1 MGAPSPFLLDLLAP
15 HVQVSRREGKQVN
28 DGYGVPDDSYGAPV
42 SSTVSS
48 YEAPKYSSSTVPPC
62 SYQAPTTTTTPPP
75 SYGAPGRHQEQ
86 PVLPDILGFIGG
98 ILKPKKIRNPMGM
111 DVSQHLLKM
120 DMVCLKR
127 QVMLLQKL
135 MHMKPH
141 NLSLMK
147 LLLNLILMMHL
158 RKKLMRPLRKSH
170 MMHLQIMWMKSLL
183 MRESIL

>member
-28 DGYGVPDDSYGAPV
+28 DGYGVPDDTYGAPV

-86 PVLPDILGFIGG
+86 PVFPDILGFIGG
-98 ILKPKKIRNPMGM
+98 ILKKKSGISWVWMSLSTCRRWIWCASR
-111 DVSQHLLKM
+111 D
-120 DMVCLKR
+120 
-127 QVMLLQKL
+127 KL
-135 MHMKPH
+135 
-141 NLSLMK
+141 
-147 LLLNLILMMHL
+147 
-158 RKKLMRPLRKSH
+158 
-170 MMHLQIMWMKSLL
+170 
-183 MRESIL
+183 